1 MPIDQT
7 CPPGST
13 ELVERAFQVQPYS
26 QFVRDVRKRHQRNQ
40 RLSQGQVEALRSVI
54 TGVRRSD
61 TNRQSRIVEMG
72 IDDWLAT
79 LRLTRKDVEQL
90 AEMRKRENPEP
101 GAGRFAN
108 IVPVG
113 SVGIADSI
121 EELRRRKRD
130 RGGK

>member
-1 MPIDQT
+1 MPVDQT

-13 ELVERAFQVQPYS
+13 ELVERAFRAQPYS

-40 RLSQGQVEALRSVI
+40 RLSQGQVDALVSVV

-61 TNRQSRIVEMG
+61 TNRQARIVELG
-72 IDDWLAT
+72 IDDWLAS
-79 LRLTRKDVEQL
+79 LRLTRKDVEKL

-101 GAGRFAN
+101 GGDRFAN

-113 SVGIADSI
+113 SVGIASSI
-121 EELRRRKRD
+121 EELRRRKRE
-130 RGGK
+130 RGGG